1 MLQGLLQDSDRLPV
15 ALPEQLTAPAM
26 ANQASLGA
34 GAATGKAKAALAVDS
49 SANVPAAQQ
58 GRLTAVSP
66 TDPAATVLLAPRQT
80 AVMVKH
86 TSLVQR
92 SPAVSSQQQDL
103 APAAAAAA
111 SATAKHLLRS
121 MSAERTST
129 LGLWAPPAEAR
140 PASQPLALPAV
151 VEDEQKPDQVSDCHC
166 ARDCQPWQLLTL
178 PWLGKGRFNY
188 MLQSGVCAVSRS
200 AIILQ
205 YTLSDPLP
213 LIQTAEKRS
222 SSADTSLASR
232 GALV

>member
-26 ANQASLGA
+26 ASQASLGA
-34 GAATGKAKAALAVDS
+34 GAATCEAKAAPAVDS

-66 TDPAATVLLAPRQT
+66 TDPAATVPLAPRQT

-92 SPAVSSQQQDL
+92 SPVVSSQQQDL
-103 APAAAAAA
+103 APAAAAGAP
-111 SATAKHLLRS
+111 AKHLLRS

-140 PASQPLALPAV
+140 PASKPLALPAV
-151 VEDEQKPDQVSDCHC
+151 VEDEQQPDQVSICHC
-166 ARDCQPWQLLTL
+166 ARDYQPWQLLTS
-178 PWLGKGRFNY
+178 PWPGKGSQSQ
-188 MLQSGVCAVSRS
+188 MLQTGVCAVGTSTI
-200 AIILQ
+200 ALQ
-205 YTLSDPLP
+205 YKT
-213 LIQTAEKRS
+213 
-222 SSADTSLASR
+222 
-232 GALV
+232 G